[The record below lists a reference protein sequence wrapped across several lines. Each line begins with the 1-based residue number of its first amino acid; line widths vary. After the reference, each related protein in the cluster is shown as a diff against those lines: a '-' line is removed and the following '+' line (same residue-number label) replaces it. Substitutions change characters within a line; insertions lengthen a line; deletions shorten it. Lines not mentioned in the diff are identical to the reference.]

1 MTDLTIA
8 KTILEQLGGNRFVLM
23 TGAKNMAGSSDSL
36 SFKLPS
42 NPKKVTHVMIK
53 YDEARDLYN
62 MKFMNIRGVNVKYL
76 AEHEGVYF
84 DMLQDLF
91 TQETGFYTKL

>member
-1 MTDLTIA
+1 MTNLDVA
-8 KTILEQLGGNRFVLM
+8 NTILEQLGGRRFLLM
-23 TGAKNMAGSSDSL
+23 TGAKNLAGSNDSL

-42 NPKKVTHVMIK
+42 NPKKVTHVVIK
-53 YDEARDLYN
+53 YDYVRDLYN
-62 MKFMNIRGVNVKYL
+62 MEFLNIRGVNRKVL
-76 AEHEGVYF
+76 REHEGVYF